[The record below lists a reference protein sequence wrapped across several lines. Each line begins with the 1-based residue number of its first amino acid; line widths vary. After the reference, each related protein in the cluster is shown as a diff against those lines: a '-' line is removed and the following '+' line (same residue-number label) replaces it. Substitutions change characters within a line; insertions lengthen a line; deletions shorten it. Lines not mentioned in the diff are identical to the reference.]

1 MKKGPKTFQSGLH
14 KDFSLTTAQRYI
26 HRAMAKISI
35 KVGVSIEKI
44 EKYTLFLRDII
55 SAE

>member
-1 MKKGPKTFQSGLH
+1 MKKGPKTIPSGLH

-26 HRAMAKISI
+26 HRAMTKISI

-44 EKYTLFLRDII
+44 EKYTLFLREII